1 MKTLKRKKQDS
12 IIDALTNAQK
22 FIFAPLAF
30 QALSSMLELGIIE
43 LLDKKSSTEEELIS
57 ALGLDEYTV
66 RTLLQIGVANKII
79 YKEEALFSL
88 TKMGQL
94 FLYDDMTKANF
105 GFVKDVCYL
114 GASELT
120 NSFKEQKPKGLQK
133 FIGNYPTIYTALT
146 ELPEKMQNSWYEFDH
161 LYSDNCFEEVF
172 QIINRKHK
180 TIYDIGGNTGKF
192 ETLCINHDKN
202 FDITM
207 FDLKSNINKIK
218 NKPELKNCKFHPINV
233 LDEKPNYPSI
243 KNSAVLMSQ
252 FLDCFS
258 KKDII
263 KILTDIRQHMDRS
276 SRLYILE
283 PYTDIQ
289 KFEGAEYS
297 LVHTSLYFTCMANGI
312 SKFYSLEEMETLIEE
327 AGFTIDCY
335 HQDIGSYNYT
345 LLECENSAFGRWF
358 QIKEQSAGENR
369 LRISLFLY
377 KIFGKNALYLIAL
390 LMSVFTFIFA
400 PKVREYSKK
409 YFKVIETEIGLKPS
423 LINQFRH
430 IYSYANSLV
439 DKFLVYSGNFRTDDV
454 EFSDKFA
461 EKQLYE
467 DLDKGNGVFFIC
479 NHIGNVEVFQA
490 FFQKYNKKNDI
501 AVDVFVSGKQSQ
513 IFNNF
518 LSKTKL
524 TMPITTFQVDDIG
537 LNTGI
542 ELKDE
547 LNKGN
552 MVFIAGDRVSEN
564 NYTKNITTE
573 LFGHTILL
581 PKGTFKL
588 AKLMEV
594 PTYYISVIKHKSKYK
609 IVIQKQETLSEKEQ
623 IASYTQFLENM
634 IRQYPFQCY
643 HFYDFFNN

>member
-30 QALSSMLELGIIE
+30 QALVSMLELGIFEFI
-43 LLDKKSSTEEELIS
+43 DKNSATEDEIIF

-66 RTLLQIGVANKII
+66 RTLLQIGITNKLIQKDEAT
-79 YKEEALFSL
+79 YKL

-120 NSFKEQKPKGLQK
+120 ASFQEQKPKGLQK

-172 QIINRKHK
+172 QIINRKYK

-192 ETLCINHDKN
+192 EALCLKHDKN

-207 FDLKSNINKIK
+207 FDLKSNINKIR

-233 LDEKPNYPSI
+233 LDEKPNYPNI

-263 KILTDIRQHMDRS
+263 KILTDIRQHMDRG

-283 PYTDIQ
+283 PYTDMQ
-289 KFEGAEYS
+289 KFEGANYS
-297 LVHTSLYFTCMANGI
+297 LLHTSLYFTCMANGI
-312 SKFYSLEEMETLIEE
+312 SKFYSLEEMKTLIEK

-345 LLECENSAFGRWF
+345 LLECENSALGRWF

-369 LRISLFLY
+369 LRLSLFLY
-377 KIFGKNALYLIAL
+377 KIFGKNVLYLIAF

-400 PKVREYSKK
+400 PKVKEYSKK
-409 YFKVIETEIGLKPS
+409 YLKVIGTKTGLKPS
-423 LINQFRH
+423 LINQFKH
-430 IYSYANSLV
+430 IHSYANSLV
-439 DKFLVYSGNFRTDDV
+439 DKFLVYSGNFETNDV
-454 EFSDKFA
+454 KFSDKFA

-490 FFQKYNKKNDI
+490 FFQKLNKKNNI
-501 AVDVFVSGKQSQ
+501 AVDIFVSGKQSQ

-564 NYTKNITTE
+564 NCTKNITTE

-588 AKLMEV
+588 VQLMEV
-594 PTYYISVIKHKSKYK
+594 PTYYISVIKNKSEYE
-609 IVIQKQETLSEKEQ
+609 IVIQKQETLSEKEL
-623 IASYTQFLENM
+623 ITSYTQFLEGM
-634 IRQYPFQCY
+634 IVKVPFQCY
-643 HFYDFFNN
+643 QFYDFFN